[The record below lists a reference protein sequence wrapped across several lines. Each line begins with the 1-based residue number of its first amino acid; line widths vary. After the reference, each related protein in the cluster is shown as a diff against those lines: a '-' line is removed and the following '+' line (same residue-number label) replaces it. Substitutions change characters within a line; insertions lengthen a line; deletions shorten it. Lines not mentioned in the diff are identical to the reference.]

1 MLLNIDTTP
10 NLFHAALTLFMLATS
25 YFLSS
30 YRSMQTELDAA
41 RTDAAE
47 ERVSMQAEL
56 DAART
61 DAAGM
66 QAELDAARTDAA
78 EERVSM
84 QAELDAARTD
94 AAGMQAE
101 LDAARTDAAGMQAE
115 LDAARTDAAGMQ
127 AELDAARTELDKT
140 ELDKLRWR
148 DLANDMKNRLYRAM
162 YGSSSESWPPHR
174 ELLIS

>member
-1 MLLNIDTTP
+1 MLHTDLMFGSSMAAFLAAFWLLASMLLNIDTTTP

-30 YRSMQTELDAA
+30 YRS
-41 RTDAAE
+41 
-47 ERVSMQAEL
+47 
-56 DAART
+56 
-61 DAAGM
+61 M

-101 LDAARTDAAGMQAE
+101 LDV
-115 LDAARTDAAGMQ
+115 
-127 AELDAARTELDKT
+127 ARTELEET

-148 DLANDMKNRLYRAM
+148 DLANDTKNRLYRAM
-162 YGSSSESWPPHR
+162 YASGSGRWKAYM
-174 ELLIS
+174 

>member
-1 MLLNIDTTP
+1 
-10 NLFHAALTLFMLATS
+10 
-25 YFLSS
+25 
-30 YRSMQTELDAA
+30 MQTELDA
-41 RTDAAE
+41 TKEDAAE

-66 QAELDAARTDAA
+66 QAELD
-78 EERVSM
+78 V
-84 QAELDAARTD
+84 
-94 AAGMQAE
+94 
-101 LDAARTDAAGMQAE
+101 
-115 LDAARTDAAGMQ
+115 
-127 AELDAARTELDKT
+127 ARTELEET